1 MRRRYYNAVM
11 YSAFLLIHSLLR
23 WVVVIA
29 GLIAIARAISGLS
42 GRRDWL
48 PADAATTRWFSIA
61 LDVQFLIGLLLYVWL
76 SPFIR
81 DAWADM
87 AATMKNAPLRFFVVE
102 HTTGMLIGIA
112 LAHVGKS
119 KIGKASDA
127 AQKHKLALVFFGLAM
142 VVILLSIPWPGM
154 PGGRPLFRGLTS

>member
-1 MRRRYYNAVM
+1 
-11 YSAFLLIHSLLR
+11 SLIR
-23 WVVVIA
+23 WVALIA
-29 GLIAIARAISGLS
+29 GVVTIARAISGIT
-42 GRRDWL
+42 GRRNW
-48 PADAATTRWFSIA
+48 AAGDGAAVRFFNIA

-87 AATMKNAPLRFFVVE
+87 GATMRNAPLRFFAVE
-102 HTTGMLIGIA
+102 HVTGMLIGIA

-119 KIGKASDA
+119 KIAKTADA
-127 AQKHKLALVFFGLAM
+127 PQKHKLAVIFFSLAM

-154 PGGRPLFRGLTS
+154 PGGRPLLRGFWA

>member
-1 MRRRYYNAVM
+1 M

-23 WVVVIA
+23 WVVVLA
-29 GLIAIARAISGLS
+29 GLVAIARAISGVA

-48 PADAATTRWFSIA
+48 PADAAATRVFSIA

-87 AATMKNAPLRFFVVE
+87 AATMRNAPLRFFVVE
-102 HTTGMLIGIA
+102 HTTGMIIGIA

-119 KIGKASDA
+119 KIGKARDA
-127 AQKHKLALVFFGLAM
+127 VQKHKLALIFFGLAM

-154 PGGRPLFRGLTS
+154 PGGRPLLRGLTP

>member
-1 MRRRYYNAVM
+1 M

-29 GLIAIARAISGLS
+29 GLLVVARAISGIT
-42 GRRDWL
+42 GARDWQS
-48 PADAATTRWFSIA
+48 ADNVAVRWFSIA

-87 AATMKNAPLRFFVVE
+87 AATMRNAPLRFFAVE
-102 HTTGMLIGIA
+102 HITGMIIGLA

-119 KIGKASDA
+119 KIKKATDA
-127 AQKHKLALVFFGLAM
+127 ASKHRLAAVFFGIAM

-154 PGGRPLFRGLTS
+154 PGGRPLLRGLTP

>member
-1 MRRRYYNAVM
+1 M
-11 YSAFLLIHSLLR
+11 YSAFLGIHSYLR

-29 GLIAIARAISGLS
+29 GLIVLFRAITGISR
-42 GRRDWL
+42 RRDWA
-48 PADAATTRWFSIA
+48 PADGASIRLFSIA
-61 LDVQFLIGLLLYVWL
+61 LDIQFLIGLLLYVWL

-87 AATMKNAPLRFFVVE
+87 AATMRNAPLRFFTVE
-102 HTTGMLIGIA
+102 HTTGMIIGIA

-119 KIGKASDA
+119 KIGKARDA
-127 AQKHKLALVFFGLAM
+127 AQKHKLAAIFFGLAM

-154 PGGRPLFRGLTS
+154 PGGRPLLRGLTP